1 MVFGNPFMFAILVER
16 VAEWNDSESEDNGHF
31 AFCIRGEVFPKS
43 IINTPYIIALKN
55 ALKALKN
62 EPRKEVLMND
72 WIREAY
78 ETIYHRVYPDEEISK
93 DWNSL
98 YSLYDELS
106 DDLADESFYIFTVKR
121 DNKTVFMA
129 VEYTVDIETQ
139 TDILGDKV
147 ITTEVDADEIDMIV
161 REMENFICTEELRV
175 HGKKETEE
183 YGTED

>member
-72 WIREAY
+72 WIRETY
-78 ETIYHRVYPDEEISK
+78 
-93 DWNSL
+93 
-98 YSLYDELS
+98 
-106 DDLADESFYIFTVKR
+106 
-121 DNKTVFMA
+121 
-129 VEYTVDIETQ
+129 
-139 TDILGDKV
+139 
-147 ITTEVDADEIDMIV
+147 EIDMIV